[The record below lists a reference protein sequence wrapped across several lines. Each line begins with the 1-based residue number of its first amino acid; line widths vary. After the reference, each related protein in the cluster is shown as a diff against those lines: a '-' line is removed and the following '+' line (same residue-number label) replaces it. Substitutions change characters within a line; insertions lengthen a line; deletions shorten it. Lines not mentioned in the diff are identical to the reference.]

1 MLRIITD
8 SASDFTKEELEKLNI
23 DYISL
28 NVSFDNTTYRE
39 EKDISKENFYKLLT
53 TSEVFPRTSQPSPME
68 LIDILEDAKAKGDD
82 VLGIFLSSKVSGT
95 YNSCV
100 MFKNQVEIENC
111 YFIDSLT
118 GSAGLRILVNEAVK
132 LRNENKSLN
141 EIVEAIEELKKRVKF
156 LIVADTL
163 DYLAKGGRI
172 SALTGKLG
180 NLLKFKPLL
189 TVNDGVVEMISK
201 PRGLKSAMEELIV
214 KIVNDKIDN
223 NYPIYGMYSIEK
235 GNALKFIDKL
245 MQTGIE
251 IPLDHLYLV
260 GAVIGSHL
268 GPNGF
273 GVAYISSN
281 S

>member
-8 SASDFTKEELEKLNI
+8 TSSDIRKEELEELNI
-23 DYISL
+23 DYICL
-28 NVSFDNTTYRE
+28 NVSFNETTYRE

-53 TSEVFPRTSQPSPME
+53 TSEIFPRTSQPSPME
-68 LIDILEDAKAKGDD
+68 LIEILEDAKSKGDD

-95 YNSCV
+95 YNSCM
-100 MFKNQVEIENC
+100 MFKNQVEIDNC
-111 YFIDSLT
+111 IFIDSLT

-132 LRNENKSLN
+132 LRKEGKSLN
-141 EIVEAIEELKKRVKF
+141 EIAETIEKLKTRVKF

-189 TVNDGVVEMISK
+189 TVNDGVVEMLSK
-201 PRGLKSAMEELIV
+201 PRGLKSAMEEIIIN
-214 KIVNDKIDN
+214 IVNDKIDN
-223 NYPIYGMYSIEK
+223 NYPIYGMYSTEK
-235 GNALKFIDKL
+235 DNALKFLNKL
-245 MQTGIE
+245 LETGIE

-273 GVAYISSN
+273 GVAYISQE
-281 S
+281 

>member
-8 SASDFTKEELEKLNI
+8 TSSDIRKEELEELNI
-23 DYISL
+23 DYICL
-28 NVSFDNTTYRE
+28 NVSFNETTYRE

-53 TSEVFPRTSQPSPME
+53 TSEIFPRTSQPSPME
-68 LIDILEDAKAKGDD
+68 LIEILEDAKTKGDD

-95 YNSCV
+95 YNSCM
-100 MFKNQVEIENC
+100 MFKNQVEIDNC
-111 YFIDSLT
+111 IFIDSLT

-132 LRNENKSLN
+132 LRKEGKSLN
-141 EIVEAIEELKKRVKF
+141 EIAETIEKLKTRVKF

-189 TVNDGVVEMISK
+189 TVNDGVVEMLSK
-201 PRGLKSAMEELIV
+201 PRGLKSAMEELIIN
-214 KIVNDKIDN
+214 IVNDKIDN

-235 GNALKFIDKL
+235 DNAIKFLNKL
-245 MQTGIE
+245 LETGIE

-273 GVAYISSN
+273 GVAYISQE
-281 S
+281 